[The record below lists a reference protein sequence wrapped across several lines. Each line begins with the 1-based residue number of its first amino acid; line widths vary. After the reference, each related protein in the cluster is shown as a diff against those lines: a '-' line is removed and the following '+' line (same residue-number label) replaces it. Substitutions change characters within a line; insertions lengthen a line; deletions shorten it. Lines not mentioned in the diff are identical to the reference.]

1 MPILLGI
8 SILRLIREGSGC
20 ASVGLR
26 NSRRLRD
33 AGVRPGPT
41 AGQPR
46 RNQAE
51 KMPVGS
57 NAQVPA
63 NWPFLRILAQSR
75 FVVPVP
81 GRGGVRRALV
91 DAHRTDSTIGP
102 DSEEDLRSG
111 GEILGQRGPR
121 SAQFGARIL
130 RALGEAVY
138 VHRARGSR

>member
-63 NWPFLRILAQSR
+63 NWPFLRILAQSQNVIANTPVQRDAR
-75 FVVPVP
+75 FVV
-81 GRGGVRRALV
+81 
-91 DAHRTDSTIGP
+91 
-102 DSEEDLRSG
+102 
-111 GEILGQRGPR
+111 
-121 SAQFGARIL
+121 IL
-130 RALGEAVY
+130 RLKGGLV
-138 VHRARGSR
+138 